1 LIAAGTC
8 FVPLF
13 FWQGGEGPGLDQDSD
28 HTRDLNQP
36 CRRFITNTKEESHGE
51 EEKDQEE
58 SEVIEVVK

>member
-1 LIAAGTC
+1 LIAAGTR

-13 FWQGGEGPGLDQDSD
+13 TWAQDQDSD
-28 HTRDLNQP
+28 QTRDLNQP